1 MAEEGSSAV
10 VLHFRGGRT
19 LRCTLLHG
27 FSADADELS
36 VATADGESLVVPVS
50 ELKAVF
56 FLKDPRRRQLEMQ
69 LGTAA
74 ESAPE
79 GALARVEFFDGEIV
93 RGLVQHYSVADR
105 GFFLYPTAVESNND
119 RIFVVAMA
127 LTSVDIDA

>member
-1 MAEEGSSAV
+1 MAEEDSSTV

-19 LRCTLLHG
+19 LRCLLHE
-27 FSADADELS
+27 FSADCDELK
-36 VATADGESLVVPVS
+36 VATGDGEMAVVPVA

-56 FLKDPRRRQLEMQ
+56 FLKDSRRRRLEMQ

-74 ESAPE
+74 EGGPE

-119 RIFVVAMA
+119 RIFVMASA
-127 LTSVDIDA
+127 LTSVDLET